1 MWIQL
6 SINGTKKGDGV
17 NGKENMIKIDW
28 KLLPDWVNYVV
39 MDDDGSW
46 YAYEKKPVTKLNY
59 GEWNENSEDG
69 RVLPLSYFIDWKDSL
84 ITRNNDIN

>member
-59 GEWNENSEDG
+59 GEWNEITKMEEFSLL
-69 RVLPLSYFIDWKDSL
+69 VISL
-84 ITRNNDIN
+84 IGKTH